1 MLKMAYSS
9 TNKFRGEH
17 VTLDIT
23 NPLDVVSGDLNVI
36 SGNQNVV
43 TIGKPLNNLLMVDD
57 IGVVAANASNIT
69 KSLNSAGRPK
79 ASYNVATSTLTLDN
93 SDFNYNWQSTIL
105 VQSNIE
111 DLNIK
116 LIGNNTVTI
125 GNNQELFKYTGN
137 DANPKLNFLTEQKIN
152 ETPEFGVLEVS
163 GKTTMESLVNGYNI
177 ATDYQLAPAPSTGW
191 EVEIGQS
198 SITLSYKENYG
209 LTINTESAS
218 VVVTSA
224 NRKNVLNETLPIPTV
239 QFDGLHTLILNDA
252 DLESIVIGS
261 NPSFASTGLTIYLA
275 GEDDQLSLNGT
286 STIIDD
292 NNKAIYK
299 DGDGDNINVTFSTD
313 RENPGK
319 LTCSYSDAANL
330 FPKVNAFYYNLA
342 PNVNTATQRVT
353 IMQSMQPI
361 VSTNDPESVN
371 NGGDNDPD
379 HPGVGLGADIEN
391 NNTAQLTDGVVKNNI
406 LYVLPDANDGFYQ
419 EGSDK
424 LVFLNSIMTD
434 DAVKAIAGDVEDG
447 TLIPAT
453 PAFAARFKGLCFL
466 VPAGNGDIVVETNTI
481 ESGKLHICLG
491 RNDVREVPV
500 TTEMTENTIRY
511 SFTKDTYVYLYNA
524 AAAQGTELA
533 SRFDGS
539 HRAPGKKMTT
549 TTTIRRTGVRASASS
564 GGSIASAPE
573 PPLNPKTLTKAD
585 VDAKLASV
593 DEVYVLQI
601 TDKDYV
607 DIADDAFTILS
618 DDMYKNAIFID
629 LSQTSIIDQK
639 VDRTKAPFDVL
650 PAGTFVY
657 LPVGN
662 NVSTA
667 STAKIENVV
676 IGTVCPDMQLSENS
690 PFEAAIDFTAEK
702 AKLDRTF
709 VKDQRSSI
717 YLPFAID
724 KEKVTELGTF
734 YEFTG
739 VTDGKVIMTPL
750 ADGNS
755 LNSRQ
760 SVLLFYER

>member
-1 MLKMAYSS
+1 M
-9 TNKFRGEH
+9 
-17 VTLDIT
+17 
-23 NPLDVVSGDLNVI
+23 
-36 SGNQNVV
+36 
-43 TIGKPLNNLLMVDD
+43 
-57 IGVVAANASNIT
+57 
-69 KSLNSAGRPK
+69 
-79 ASYNVATSTLTLDN
+79 
-93 SDFNYNWQSTIL
+93 
-105 VQSNIE
+105 
-111 DLNIK
+111 
-116 LIGNNTVTI
+116 
-125 GNNQELFKYTGN
+125 
-137 DANPKLNFLTEQKIN
+137 
-152 ETPEFGVLEVS
+152 
-163 GKTTMESLVNGYNI
+163 
-177 ATDYQLAPAPSTGW
+177 
-191 EVEIGQS
+191 
-198 SITLSYKENYG
+198 
-209 LTINTESAS
+209 
-218 VVVTSA
+218 
-224 NRKNVLNETLPIPTV
+224 
-239 QFDGLHTLILNDA
+239 
-252 DLESIVIGS
+252 
-261 NPSFASTGLTIYLA
+261 A
-275 GEDDQLSLNGT
+275 GEDDQLNLNGT

-319 LTCSYSDAANL
+319 LTCSYSDATNL

-750 ADGNS
+750 AEGKGTEANIPYMFKAAQEDLKLSFEMVDVKYMFPETPFHDGVAFEGTYQQMEILSTADNQYYCFMNDDGKFVHVVLPTSVKVKPFRAYLRKSGSES
-755 LNSRQ
+755 LSNVFDIDWGDDTTGLNDVRSKMYDVRGDVFFDLQGRQ
-760 SVLLFYER
+760 VKNPTTKGIYIQNGKKVVIK